1 MSDYLHHYEV
11 TAETIPDAFDALYCN
26 KRDCVMVEMDDD
38 KFSILEV
45 DKTSKKI
52 KYLNPIYEKERAQE
66 IINRFKKYCIDQ

>member
-11 TAETIPDAFDALYCN
+11 TPETIPDAFDAMYSN

-45 DKTSKKI
+45 DKVSKKI
-52 KYLNPIYEKERAQE
+52 KYLNPIYEKSKIEE
-66 IINRFKKYCIDQ
+66 IVSRFKNYCIE